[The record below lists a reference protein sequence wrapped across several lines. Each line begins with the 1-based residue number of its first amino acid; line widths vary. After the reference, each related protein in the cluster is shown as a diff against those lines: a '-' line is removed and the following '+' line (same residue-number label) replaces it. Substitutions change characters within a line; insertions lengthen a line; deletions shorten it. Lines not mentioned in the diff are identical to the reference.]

1 MGANDH
7 RRYKMNKSIS
17 DGDEVCVGWGMGR
30 DVSQGCGAFFP
41 EQVTP
46 EQRMEGHGQEQG
58 GRAAC
63 AKALRQEGS
72 RYWRK
77 SQRPVGL
84 EWRA

>member
-1 MGANDH
+1 M
-7 RRYKMNKSIS
+7 
-17 DGDEVCVGWGMGR
+17 
-30 DVSQGCGAFFP
+30 FP

-84 EWRA
+84 D